1 MDTELDVV
9 WQKALD
15 SIRGRLTPLAF
26 NTWLKST
33 EPVAIHE
40 GSFII
45 STPNKFTKEW
55 IESRHLG
62 LIEAAL
68 QETGGPELG
77 VLDVKV
83 TVRREQA
90 APLPGPPASVSLA
103 EQSEEGQTV
112 GGGDRAAASLSS
124 QATGGRPAQAS
135 QFNSRY
141 TFDTFVVG
149 ESNRFAHAASMAV
162 AENPATSYNP
172 LFLYGGAGLGK
183 THLLHA
189 LGLDASTRHPDMRV
203 KYITTEAFTNEFIA
217 AIRQRTPLPFQKKY
231 RDADLLLVDDIQF
244 ITDKVQTQEEFFHTF
259 NTLYEAHKQ
268 IVISSDR
275 PPKEMPTLED
285 RLRSRFEWGL
295 IVDIQPPDLETRI
308 AILQKKA
315 ELSGIAVGDDVVHF
329 IAEKR
334 QLNIRELEGA
344 LTRVAAFADLTNSV
358 IDVSLAKDILK
369 EIFPAAKP
377 KKITSR
383 SVVNET
389 AKYFG
394 LTVAE
399 LTGSGRS
406 RHIVYPRQVG
416 MYLCRDMT
424 DFSLPKIGEVFGG
437 RDHSTVIHA
446 ISKITASAKKEQE
459 VRTQLQDL
467 ANRIRQRDA

>member
-1 MDTELDVV
+1 
-9 WQKALD
+9 
-15 SIRGRLTPLAF
+15 
-26 NTWLKST
+26 KST

-62 LIEAAL
+62 LIKAAL
-68 QETGGPELG
+68 QETGGPELD
-77 VLDVKV
+77 VLDVRV

-90 APLPGPPASVSLA
+90 APLPGPLAAGPLA
-103 EQSEEGQTV
+103 EQSAGGQATN
-112 GGGDRAAASLSS
+112 GGGRASAPFSVQAAG
-124 QATGGRPAQAS
+124 ARPARTS

-141 TFDTFVVG
+141 VFDTFVVG
-149 ESNRFAHAASMAV
+149 ESNRFAHAASVAV
-162 AENPATSYNP
+162 SENPAKAYNP
-172 LFLYGGAGLGK
+172 LFIYGGAGLGK

-189 LGLDASTRHPDMRV
+189 IGLHVSSLRPDLRV
-203 KYITTEAFTNEFIA
+203 EYITTETFTNEFIYS
-217 AIRQRTPLPFQKKY
+217 IRQKTPLPFQKKY
-231 RDADLLLVDDIQF
+231 RDADLMLIDDIQF
-244 ITDKVQTQEEFFHTF
+244 ITNKVQTQEEFFHTF

-268 IVISSDR
+268 VVISSDR

-315 ELSGIAVGDDVVHF
+315 ELAGIAVADDVIHF

-334 QLNIRELEGA
+334 QHNIRELEGA

-369 EIFPAAKP
+369 EIFPEVKP

-399 LTGSGRS
+399 LTGRGRS

-416 MYLCRDMT
+416 MYLCRDLT

-437 RDHSTVIHA
+437 RDHTTAIHA
-446 ISKITASAKKEQE
+446 ISKITTLAKKDQE
-459 VRTQLQDL
+459 IRTQLQDL

>member
-15 SIRGRLTPLAF
+15 SIKGRLTPLAF
-26 NTWLKST
+26 NTWFKST

-55 IESRHLG
+55 IEARHLG
-62 LIEAAL
+62 LIKAAL
-68 QETGGPELG
+68 QETGGAELG

-90 APLPGPPASVSLA
+90 APSPGPPAAGALA
-103 EQSEEGQTV
+103 EQSEGGQ
-112 GGGDRAAASLSS
+112 AAGA
-124 QATGGRPAQAS
+124 RPARTS

-141 TFDTFVVG
+141 VFDTFVVG
-149 ESNRFAHAASMAV
+149 ECNRFAHAASMAV
-162 AENPATSYNP
+162 AENPAESYNP

-189 LGLDASTRHPDMRV
+189 IGLDASTRHPDMRV
-203 KYITTEAFTNEFIA
+203 KYITTEAFTNEFIDS
-217 AIRQRTPLPFQKKY
+217 IRQRTALPFQKKY

-315 ELSGIAVGDDVVHF
+315 ELSGIKVGGDVVHF

-358 IDVSLAKDILK
+358 IDVSLAKDILR
-369 EIFPAAKP
+369 EIFPEAKP

-399 LTGSGRS
+399 MIGAGRS

-437 RDHSTVIHA
+437 RDHTTVIHA
-446 ISKITASAKKEQE
+446 VSKITAAAKKDQE